1 MTDKIQGQLIDKS
14 KTEIKQVSN
23 EMVRLL
29 RYFIDEETERNY
41 NGMPWSTHNDN
52 FCTTRT
58 PSTPSHKDW
67 HQISDIIFFAIED
80 KFLED
85 MVDVK
90 TKRLLTKLELL

>member
-1 MTDKIQGQLIDKS
+1 MTDKIQEQLIDKS

-29 RYFIDEETERNY
+29 RYFIDEETERDY
-41 NGMPWSTHNDN
+41 NGMPWSTHGDN
-52 FCTTRT
+52 AICW
-58 PSTPSHKDW
+58 SHKDW

>member
-1 MTDKIQGQLIDKS
+1 MTNKIQEQLIDKS
-14 KTEIKQVSN
+14 KTDIKQVSN

-29 RYFIDEETERNY
+29 RYFIDEETEKSY
-41 NGMPWSTHNDN
+41 NGMPWSSPTG
-52 FCTTRT
+52 
-58 PSTPSHKDW
+58 SHQNW
-67 HQISDIIFFAIED
+67 NQISDIIFFAIKD

>member
-1 MTDKIQGQLIDKS
+1 MTDKIQEQLIDKS

-29 RYFIDEETERNY
+29 RYFIDEETERDY
-41 NGMPWSTHNDN
+41 NGMPWSAHGDN
-52 FCTTRT
+52 AICW
-58 PSTPSHKDW
+58 SHKDW